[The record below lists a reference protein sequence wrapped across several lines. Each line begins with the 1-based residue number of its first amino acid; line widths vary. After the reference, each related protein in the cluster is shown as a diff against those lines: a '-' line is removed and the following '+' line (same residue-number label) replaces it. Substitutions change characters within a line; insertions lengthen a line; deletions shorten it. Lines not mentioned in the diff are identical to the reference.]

1 MPVVP
6 PAAATAVATSPT
18 MNQPPEGDAVPMHG
32 GAADGGGGGGSQSP
46 SAAEVA
52 RSMATIY
59 EMLHDRRHPDL
70 SSLEDPGNS
79 VEAIVK
85 ISESQNVFHFDLP
98 SCATRVVYNL
108 NPKFKMPDVK
118 KIISLPFATPSGPS
132 ATPTGQSGQSGQ
144 SEVVAVI
151 LVVRERPVQGKAV
164 DDPSRDVQMFLLKE
178 LQFNLTRHELVP
190 EHVPVRDEA
199 EIEAIMR
206 RYRLKSRYMLPL
218 ILGNDPVALHLALKP
233 GQVVRITRPSPS
245 AGTFVTYRCCKNL

>member
-1 MPVVP
+1 
-6 PAAATAVATSPT
+6 
-18 MNQPPEGDAVPMHG
+18 MNQPPEGDAVPAHG
-32 GAADGGGGGGSQSP
+32 GAAECSGGGGGGSQSP

-98 SCATRVVYNL
+98 SCSTRVVYNL

-132 ATPTGQSGQSGQ
+132 ATPPGQSGQPAQSPTP

-218 ILGNDPVALHLALKP
+218 ILSTDPVALHLALKH

-245 AGTFVTYRCCKNL
+245 AGTFVTYRCCKSL

>member
-1 MPVVP
+1 
-6 PAAATAVATSPT
+6 
-18 MNQPPEGDAVPMHG
+18 MNQPPEGDAVPPHG

-70 SSLEDPGNS
+70 SSLDDPGNS

-132 ATPTGQSGQSGQ
+132 TQSATP

-218 ILGNDPVALHLALKP
+218 ILSTDPVALHLALKH

-245 AGTFVTYRCCKNL
+245 AGTFVTYRCCKSL

>member
-6 PAAATAVATSPT
+6 PATAAATAVTSPT
-18 MNQPPEGDAVPMHG
+18 MNHPPEGDVVPMHG
-32 GAADGGGGGGSQSP
+32 GVADGGGGGSQSP

-132 ATPTGQSGQSGQ
+132 AQSATP